1 MEFLTWGAII
11 AASGSLIAVI
21 KFWQDQGR
29 AQQRADDAIEAARLA
44 AAANSLMTQKLNDFR
59 VDAAQTYATRS
70 ALAEAESQLARGIET
85 AVQGIFSR
93 LDTLNTRIDTLINI
107 TKQPH

>member
-11 AASGSLIAVI
+11 AAAGSLIAVV

-29 AQQRADDAIEAARLA
+29 AQQRAEDAIETARLA
-44 AAANSLMTQKLNDFR
+44 NAAYSLMTQKLNDFR
-59 VDAAQTYATRS
+59 VEAAQTYATRD
-70 ALAEAESQLARGIET
+70 ALSDTEAQLARGIET
-85 AVQGIFSR
+85 AVQGIFTR

-107 TKQPH
+107 AKQPH